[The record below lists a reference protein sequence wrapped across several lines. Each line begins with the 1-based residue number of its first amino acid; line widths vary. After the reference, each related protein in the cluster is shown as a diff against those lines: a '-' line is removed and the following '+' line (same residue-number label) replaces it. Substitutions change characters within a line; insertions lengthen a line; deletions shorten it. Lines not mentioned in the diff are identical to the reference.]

1 MSSRFG
7 HVAMR
12 ARRWLTGWLA
22 GHSTASRLVIRFA
35 RYTGGS
41 LVALT
46 TSEMVLVLC
55 YATGIFGTT
64 GSAITA
70 FCAGAI
76 PNYLLNRRWVW
87 QRRGRPR
94 VGREILLYL
103 AVSGVSLLA
112 SVAATGWAVHT
123 VRGSASTRTIVA
135 AAAYLVTYGVL
146 FVAKFAV
153 FEAIVFTEHRPGT
166 PDEECAIP
174 SHREASPPLP

>member
-1 MSSRFG
+1 MSPRFG
-7 HVAMR
+7 HVATR
-12 ARRWLTGWLA
+12 ARRWLIDWFA
-22 GHSTASRLVIRFA
+22 VHSTASRLVMRFA

-46 TSEMVLVLC
+46 TSEIVLVLC

-76 PNYLLNRRWVW
+76 PNYVLNRRWVW
-87 QRRGRPR
+87 RRRGRPR
-94 VGREILLYL
+94 LGQEILLYV

-112 SVAATGWAVHT
+112 AVAATGWAVHT

-135 AAAYLVTYGVL
+135 AAAYLVTYGIL
-146 FVAKFAV
+146 FVAKFAA
-153 FEAIVFTEHRPGT
+153 FEAIVFTEHRPAAQ
-166 PDEECAIP
+166 DEECAVP
-174 SHREASPPLP
+174 SPREASPPLP